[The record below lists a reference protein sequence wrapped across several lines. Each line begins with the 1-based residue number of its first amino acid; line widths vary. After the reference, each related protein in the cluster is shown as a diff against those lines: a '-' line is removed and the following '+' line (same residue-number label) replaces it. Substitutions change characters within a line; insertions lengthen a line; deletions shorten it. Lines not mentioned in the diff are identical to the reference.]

1 MDKQYG
7 YLVGCDNSQFLHKI
21 SEASCSLFL
30 NDIYVQDTYAFDKV
44 VHDSF
49 TTGLSGNRSNIF
61 YMYYYRKNS
70 QKVKGIDYHVGVF
83 GLKDKADIQRK
94 ATYANYY
101 LCSIGELRG
110 KNFFRH
116 VFGTDYIEESEF
128 RESTDPEKLFDRKYK
143 SVDWNIDPEDKNT
156 VIHIM
161 EKLWTVQEEN
171 LESRFVI
178 LMDNAE
184 KNSMELLRQIYLL
197 IPAALRL
204 SMGFATNVTTE
215 DIENL
220 IVNNQGLPIHIFT
233 MERSAWK
240 NRDFSFPVVC
250 FDVAKQQE
258 YRYDPKKIEI
268 LNTVCGLTGPV
279 CDTCYKYSE
288 KNVLQNA
295 EVGKK
300 APSFKHLRDITESLL
315 TGDIFWWKKESVNTV
330 SQIYKAYYAQK
341 GLMQEEEI
349 RKDVIYSFFVE
360 KTEQGT
366 LAKEIMQ
373 MLQNPE
379 DPENR
384 KYLDFLKQ
392 EFQCA
397 EKLTAVEDTLKSI
410 KEKHI
415 AETQQIRSEARTH
428 EENILKTEKEKHAA
442 ETEEIRS
449 KAKIHEEQALSA
461 LKKELES
468 QIAQH
473 IASLEKQK
481 KEFQEKENSYML
493 QVKTVQGEKEKF
505 QQEAAQLRKE
515 CEAGKKQLD
524 RLARAKAEY
533 QDIKT
538 RYLTA
543 STENEENRRKIEEL
557 NRKIRQLTED
567 SPKNMKG
574 QLGRYRKKTKVLTVL
589 MVVFLIAGFAGGG
602 LCGYLLRG
610 GNSDGKYE
618 EKAEITPT
626 QEEIPTATPEVTET
640 PEETPTSTPT
650 SETTGTTEKKESSE
664 KKKDSETPT
673 AAPVKQETA
682 IDVDKITENITE
694 SII

>member
-101 LCSIGELRG
+101 LCSIDELRG
-110 KNFFRH
+110 KNFFHH

-128 RESTDPEKLFDRKYK
+128 REATDPEKLFDRKYK
-143 SVDWNIDPEDKNT
+143 SIDWNIDPKDKNT
-156 VIHIM
+156 VMHIM

-233 MERSAWK
+233 MEGSAWK

-250 FDVAKQQE
+250 FDVAKQKE
-258 YRYDPKKIEI
+258 YCYDPKKIEI

-279 CDTCYKYSE
+279 YDTCYKYSE
-288 KNVLQNA
+288 KSVLENA
-295 EVGKK
+295 EMGKK
-300 APSFKHLRDITESLL
+300 VPSFKHLRDITESLL
-315 TGDIFWWKKESVNTV
+315 SGDLFWWKKESVNTV
-330 SQIYKAYYAQK
+330 SQIYRAYYGQK

-349 RKDVIYSFFVE
+349 HKDVLYSFFVK

-373 MLQNPE
+373 MLENPE
-379 DPENR
+379 NLENR

-397 EKLTAVEDTLKSI
+397 EKLTVIEDTLKSI
-410 KEKHI
+410 KEKHT
-415 AETQQIRSEARTH
+415 AETLQIRSEARIH
-428 EENILKTEKEKHAA
+428 EENALQTEKEKHAA

-449 KAKIHEEQALSA
+449 EARTHEEQALNA
-461 LKKELES
+461 LKKELED
-468 QIAQH
+468 QIAQY
-473 IASLEKQK
+473 IASLEKQE
-481 KEFQEKENSYML
+481 KEFQEKENSYKL
-493 QVKTVQGEKEKF
+493 QVETAQEEKERF
-505 QQEAAQLRKE
+505 QQEAAQLRKD
-515 CEAGKKQLD
+515 CEADKKQLD
-524 RLARAKAEY
+524 RLAKDKAEY
-533 QDIKT
+533 QNIKR
-538 RYLTA
+538 RYRIA
-543 STENEENRRKIEEL
+543 SDENEENRRKIEEL
-557 NRKIRQLTED
+557 NMKIRQLNMD
-567 SPKNMKG
+567 SPKNMKS
-574 QLGRYRKKTKVLTVL
+574 QLERCRKEIKMRTVL
-589 MVVFLIAGFAGGG
+589 MIVFLIAGFVGGG
-602 LCGYLLRG
+602 LCGYLFHG
-610 GNSDGKYE
+610 GNPDGEYE
-618 EKAEITPT
+618 EKVTITPT
-626 QEEIPTATPEVTET
+626 PEAILTTAPKGTET
-640 PEETPTSTPT
+640 PEATPTSTPT
-650 SETTGTTEKKESSE
+650 PKTTEKTESSE
-664 KKKDSETPT
+664 ALT
-673 AAPVKQETA
+673 AAPAKQKNA
-682 IDVDKITENITE
+682 VDVDKIIENI
-694 SII
+694 I